1 MMETLVVKG
10 LNINSLLYK
19 IIDLRVLVSKFYHF
33 TLLSLKPK
41 LMRNFQIHS
50 FFFKFD
56 TRNPKDRNKHGERL
70 LEFVRKGLICK
81 IIEARKI

>member
-1 MMETLVVKG
+1 
-10 LNINSLLYK
+10 
-19 IIDLRVLVSKFYHF
+19 
-33 TLLSLKPK
+33 
-41 LMRNFQIHS
+41 MRNFQIHS

-56 TRNPKDRNKHGERL
+56 TRDPKDRNKHGERL